1 MTTMT
6 VSEARAGLPDVLDR
20 VAGGEEV
27 TITRHGR
34 AVAVVVRP
42 DILWSR
48 RAGTALDDAGR
59 IHELLAEAAVT
70 PLPETRGRPENS
82 GAREASGLTAQRAEE
97 LISAIRAGRA
107 AR

>member
-1 MTTMT
+1 MVYVYGMTTMT
-6 VSEARAGLPDVLDR
+6 VSEARAALPDVLDR

-34 AVAVVVRP
+34 PVAVVVRP

-48 RAGTALDDAGR
+48 RAHTALDDAGR
-59 IHELLAEAAVT
+59 IHELLAEAASAA
-70 PLPETRGRPENS
+70 LPEGT
-82 GAREASGLTAQRAEE
+82 GLTAQRADE
-97 LISAIRAGRA
+97 LISQIRAGRD

>member
-6 VSEARAGLPDVLDR
+6 VSEARAALPEVLDR

-34 AVAVVVRP
+34 PVAVVVRP

-48 RAGTALDDAGR
+48 RARTALDDAGR
-59 IHELLAEAAVT
+59 IHELLTEAAAAA
-70 PLPETRGRPENS
+70 LPE
-82 GAREASGLTAQRAEE
+82 GAGLTVQRAEE
-97 LISAIRAGRA
+97 LIGEIRAGRD